1 MIPRP
6 SGWLLVALGALG
18 APLPGVAQVGT
29 TTDIITG
36 TVTGPDNQPLPG
48 AAVQATSLESQV
60 SRQRTTDA
68 RGRFTILFPD
78 GGGQYQLVVR
88 YLGLAPARVTI
99 ARQADEDRL
108 VANVRMDVA
117 AVSLDAVTV
126 RARAP
131 QRGVE
136 RPTPGSTER
145 NLAPDVIARLPID
158 ASDLNT
164 LATLVPGVVGIGET
178 DSTSAAFSVA
188 GQRST
193 ANNITLDGLS
203 FGSGTVP
210 QDALR
215 TTRVVTSTY
224 DVARGQFSGGLV
236 ASTTRSGTNVPQG
249 SFTYGLRDRDLAW
262 GGVTES
268 PFDQGYTQNQLGGGM
283 GGPIVLNRL
292 FVFGSVQ
299 GRWRGQALP
308 SLLSADAPSLE
319 RLGVNPDSAA
329 RFLALAGATGV
340 PMTVPALPGDRA
352 TDNSV
357 ALLRIDWNLSDAQT
371 LMLRLDGRWSSQ
383 DPTRVGALA
392 LPATGGTRAQRAG
405 GAMASLSSHFGEGF
419 INEVRGYVSTDR
431 SDASGFL
438 ELPEGRVQVASNLAG
453 SSVPGGGR
461 GIATLAFG
469 GNPGFPQRADA
480 TAGEVTDEFSWL
492 SAAAGHRLKL
502 GLYLKGARQRAMQSP
517 NQYGTFVFQSLDA
530 LAAGQPAQFTR
541 TLAPLEQAGTT
552 WNGALYLGDIWRAG
566 GGLQLT
572 YGARLE
578 AARFS
583 GAPPYNGAVDS
594 VFGLRTDRIPRE
606 VHASPRIGFTWTVGA
621 GGGSGAGGAGRFG
634 EPPGTIVRGGV
645 GDFRSLTPSAL
656 YSAALA
662 APGLSNAEA
671 QLVCVG
677 SAVPTPDWTQYAQ
690 DPATIPSQCVDT
702 ATAVTITPHPNAT
715 VFDPGYTAPHAWRAS
730 LGVQQRVRGT
740 YTVSVDASYARG
752 RSQYGFR
759 DLNLVGTPR
768 FTLPD
773 EANRPVYVP
782 ADSIIPASGALSSQQ
797 SRVDAR
803 FGQVIAIGSDL
814 QSDSRQLTL
823 GLGGFTARGATFQL
837 SYTFTH
843 ARDQSSFSCCAASQG
858 FSAPTTAGDPNAR
871 EWATSSFERRHS
883 FLGTVT
889 YPITGALEV
898 TAIGRVTSGVPFT
911 PLVGS
916 DVNGD
921 GARNDRA
928 LVFDPAATADTA
940 VANGMRGLL
949 ATASPG
955 ARSCLQSQVGR
966 VAARNSCTGPW
977 QPSLDLQVNWR
988 PGYFGLDRRLT
999 VSLLTVNLL
1008 GGLDEW
1014 LHGAANLHG
1023 WGFTAAPDPVLLY
1036 VRGFDPGGLRYRYAV
1051 NGRFGATAGANGGV
1065 IVPFQVA
1072 LQVHMTVG
1080 PDRTRDRLRAA
1091 FGGRRGGNGEG
1102 GRGGGPGAEGG
1113 GPQDFTARLARILP
1127 NPISAILELRDSLG
1141 LAPDQVAG
1149 LQAIA
1154 DSLDAQNRPVSDSL
1168 QAAVQRAGER
1178 PDPGTLFA
1186 RLRPKLAEG
1195 REHIRRAL
1203 ERTRSL
1209 LTADQWAKVP
1219 DALKTAGGRGVRGG
1233 R

>member
-1 MIPRP
+1 MPRP
-6 SGWLLVALGALG
+6 SCWLLVALVALG
-18 APLPGVAQVGT
+18 APAVAAQVGT

-48 AAVQATSLESQV
+48 AIVQATSLETQV

-78 GGGQYQLVVR
+78 GGGQYQLLVR
-88 YLGLAPARVTI
+88 YLGLAPARVAI

-108 VANVRMDVA
+108 VANVQMEVA
-117 AVSLDAVTV
+117 AVALDAVTV

-145 NLAPDVIARLPID
+145 NLAPEVIARLPID

-164 LATLVPGVVGIGET
+164 LATLAPGVVGIGET

-193 ANNITLDGLS
+193 ANNVTLDGLS
-203 FGSGTVP
+203 FGSGNVP

-249 SFTYGLRDRDLAW
+249 SFTYALRDRDLAW

-283 GGPIVLNRL
+283 GGPIVPNRL
-292 FVFGSVQ
+292 FVFGSLQ

-308 SLLSADAPSLE
+308 TLMSADPPSLE
-319 RLGVNPDSAA
+319 RLGVSPDSAA

-340 PMTVPALPGDRA
+340 PMTLPALPGDRA

-357 ALLRIDWNLSDAQT
+357 ALLRLDWNLSDEQT
-371 LMLRLDGRWSSQ
+371 VMVRLDGRWSSQ
-383 DPTRVGALA
+383 DPTRVSPLA

-405 GAMASLSSHFGEGF
+405 GAMASLSSHFGGGF
-419 INEVRGYVSTDR
+419 INEVRAYVSTDR

-438 ELPEGRVQVASNLAG
+438 ELPEGRVQVGSNLSG
-453 SSVPGGGR
+453 SAPGGGR

-469 GNPGFPQRADA
+469 GNPGFPQQTEA
-480 TAGEVTDEFSWL
+480 TSGEVTEEVSWL

-502 GLYLKGARQRAMQSP
+502 GLYLKGARQRAMQAA
-517 NQYGTFVFQSLDA
+517 NQYGTFVFQSLGA

-541 TLAPLEQAGTT
+541 TLAPLEQAGTA

-578 AARFS
+578 AARFT
-583 GAPPYNGAVDS
+583 GAPQYNPAVDS
-594 VFGLRTDRIPRE
+594 LFGFRTDRIPRE
-606 VHASPRIGFTWTVGA
+606 LHASPRIGFTWTVG
-621 GGGSGAGGAGRFG
+621 GGGGGGAGRFG

-645 GDFRSLTPSAL
+645 GDFRSLTPGAL

-677 SAVPTPDWTQYAQ
+677 GAVPTPDWTQYAQ
-690 DPATIPSQCVDT
+690 DPATIPAQCVDT
-702 ATAVTITPHPNAT
+702 ATTVTITPHPNVTA
-715 VFDPGYTAPHAWRAS
+715 FDPAYAAPHAWRAS
-730 LGVQQRVRGT
+730 LGVQRRVRGT

-759 DLNLVGTPR
+759 DLNLVAAPR

-782 ADSIIPASGALSSQQ
+782 ADSIVPTTGALSLQQ
-797 SRVDAR
+797 SRVDPR

-814 QSDSRQLTL
+814 QSDSRQLTV

-837 SYTFTH
+837 SYTLTH

-889 YPITGALEV
+889 YPITAALEV
-898 TAIGRVTSGVPFT
+898 TAIGRLTSGVPFT

-928 LVFDPAATADTA
+928 LVFDPVATADTA
-940 VANGMRGLL
+940 VANGMRALL
-949 ATASPG
+949 AGASPG
-955 ARSCLQSQVGR
+955 ARSCLQTQVGR

-999 VSLLTVNLL
+999 VSLITVNLL

-1036 VRGFDPGGLRYRYAV
+1036 VRGFDPGALQYRYAV

-1072 LQVHMTVG
+1072 LQVHMAVG

-1091 FGGRRGGNGEG
+1091 FGGRRGAGAG
-1102 GRGGGPGAEGG
+1102 GRGGLSGLAGG
-1113 GPQDFTARLARILP
+1113 DAQDFAARVARILP
-1127 NPISAILELRDSLG
+1127 NPISAILELRDSLA
-1141 LAPDQVAG
+1141 LSPDQVAG

-1154 DSLDAQNRPVSDSL
+1154 DSLDGENRPVSDSL
-1168 QAAVQRAGER
+1168 QAAVQGAGER
-1178 PDPGTLFA
+1178 PDPATLFA
-1186 RLRPKLAEG
+1186 RLRPRLAEG

-1203 ERTRSL
+1203 ERARGL

-1219 DALKTAGGRGVRGG
+1219 ETLKTVGGRAGRGG

>member
-1 MIPRP
+1 VIPRP
-6 SGWLLVALGALG
+6 SCWLLVALGALG

-690 DPATIPSQCVDT
+690 DLATIPSQCVDT

-797 SRVDAR
+797 SRVDPR

>member
-6 SGWLLVALGALG
+6 SGWLLVALGTLG

-797 SRVDAR
+797 SRVDPR

-1149 LQAIA
+1149 LHAIA